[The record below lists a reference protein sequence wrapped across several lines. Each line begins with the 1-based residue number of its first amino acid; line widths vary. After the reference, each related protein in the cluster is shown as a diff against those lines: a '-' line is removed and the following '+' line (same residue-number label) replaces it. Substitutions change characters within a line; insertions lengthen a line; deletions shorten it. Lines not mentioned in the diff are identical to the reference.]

1 MPDDD
6 RSRALPLAQR
16 SRLLEAA
23 RACRE
28 ECSKASAALPVADP
42 AFARLYAVAEEI
54 DALTAELT
62 GQPTLFA
69 AVRRSGRLH

>member
-1 MPDDD
+1 MPQQLG
-6 RSRALPLAQR
+6 RTRLPPSQQNR
-16 SRLLEAA
+16 VLEAA

-28 ECSKASAALPVADP
+28 ECHRATERLPVADP

-62 GQPTLFA
+62 GQPTLFG
-69 AVRRSGRLH
+69 VDRPSRCH

>member
-1 MPDDD
+1 MPD
-6 RSRALPLAQR
+6 RSCALPPVQR

-28 ECSKASAALPVADP
+28 ECSKASAVISVADP

-62 GQPTLFA
+62 GQPTVFA
-69 AVRRSGRLH
+69 AVRRPGRLH